1 MCLHTERFLCCA
13 KESNSSF
20 LCIEPHLPHV
30 LIEDGD
36 MTPEEYDEH
45 LKGRSDYI
53 KATKKDCSN
62 EKTVSGRKRVKEY
75 VRLRVVENSL
85 SVLQGR
91 KLAKQA

>member
-1 MCLHTERFLCCA
+1 MLNR
-13 KESNSSF
+13 ESNSSF
-20 LCIEPHLPHV
+20 LSVEPHLPHV

-62 EKTVSGRKRVKEY
+62 EKTVSE
-75 VRLRVVENSL
+75 RLRRGKR
-85 SVLQGR
+85 QMW
-91 KLAKQA
+91 K

>member
-1 MCLHTERFLCCA
+1 MLYRD
-13 KESNSSF
+13 SNSSF
-20 LCIEPHLPHV
+20 LHVEPHLPHV

-62 EKTVSGRKRVKEY
+62 EKTVSETVNEGLQKTDTKTDEVGCTRTKQ
-75 VRLRVVENSL
+75 VV
-85 SVLQGR
+85 QH
-91 KLAKQA
+91 